1 MRAPIFVI
9 SLLAASVSFADNT
22 AQFEEPGTVLASEF
36 LPASLIS
43 GPNHTVSSEAN
54 SNGFQNTYTVNS
66 KYGAFTTTGVAGVK
80 KTVTEVDALT
90 YLEAASRADVFVE
103 ALRDAGIETA
113 SAIAGAFTSPV
124 KTVQGIPDGVGR
136 VFEGAKRGFGITRR
150 LLRGGKSD
158 ENGIDPKDFR
168 ELNYLLGNSERE
180 WAEELKTDPYTTN
193 MKLRETV
200 SSMSVVEFVGGLP
213 VDIALPM
220 GAGLAVG
227 VLGDETEIYKQ
238 SAEQL
243 EKTNRACF
251 AKLGVSAD
259 DIEAVINADYLT
271 PTSQTAV
278 CNALAKLEGVPGST
292 DLAASIASSE
302 SFEASDFLLQ
312 ISNLLAWY
320 QTDMEA
326 EAPEITRIVVSD
338 GLPYAMVGES
348 AMLML
353 PAENL
358 LWTEVL
364 ANRIT
369 AIEANK
375 GSVWLLGTPTSTTA
389 QALDARG
396 WTLVTIATNTELHAL
411 YYKLD

>member
-1 MRAPIFVI
+1 
-9 SLLAASVSFADNT
+9 
-22 AQFEEPGTVLASEF
+22 
-36 LPASLIS
+36 
-43 GPNHTVSSEAN
+43 
-54 SNGFQNTYTVNS
+54 
-66 KYGAFTTTGVAGVK
+66 
-80 KTVTEVDALT
+80 
-90 YLEAASRADVFVE
+90 
-103 ALRDAGIETA
+103 
-113 SAIAGAFTSPV
+113 
-124 KTVQGIPDGVGR
+124 
-136 VFEGAKRGFGITRR
+136 
-150 LLRGGKSD
+150 
-158 ENGIDPKDFR
+158 
-168 ELNYLLGNSERE
+168 
-180 WAEELKTDPYTTN
+180 

-312 ISNLLAWY
+312 LSNLMAWY

-326 EAPEITRIVVSD
+326 EAPELTRIVVSD

-364 ANRIT
+364 ANRIA

-389 QALDARG
+389 QALAARG
-396 WTLVTIATNTELHAL
+396 WTLVTTATNTELHAL
-411 YYKLD
+411 YHKLD